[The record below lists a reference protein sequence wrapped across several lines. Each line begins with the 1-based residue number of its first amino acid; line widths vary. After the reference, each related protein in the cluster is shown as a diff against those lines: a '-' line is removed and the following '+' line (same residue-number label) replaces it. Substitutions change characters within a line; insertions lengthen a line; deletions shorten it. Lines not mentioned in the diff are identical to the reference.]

1 MSDEETAGLTVRDR
15 CARAGMS
22 DERTAAAFERGLLMV
37 DGVVVEDLNMPTE
50 PGSRIVIAAS

>member
-1 MSDEETAGLTVRDR
+1 
-15 CARAGMS
+15 MS